1 MSEIR
6 VALIQSTAAAEPQKN
21 RSRTLERIREA
32 AAGGAQVVC
41 TQELYASRYFC
52 QSEESANFDLA
63 EPIPGP
69 TTETLGAL
77 AAELSIVIIA
87 SLFER
92 RLPGLYHNTAV
103 IIDADGTLMGSYRKM
118 HIPDDPG
125 YYEKYYFSP
134 GDLGF
139 RVWETRYG
147 RLAVL
152 ICWDQWFPEAARAA
166 TLAGAEVLFYPT
178 AIGWQDE
185 EREELGQ
192 AQHDAW
198 ETVQRGHAI
207 ANGVFV
213 CATNRVGREEGITF
227 FGRSFVCDPFGRVL
241 YRAGQEE
248 EIVFSN
254 LDMGLVEETRRA
266 WPFLR
271 DRRVESYE
279 ALQKK
284 ALV

>member
-1 MSEIR
+1 MR
-6 VALIQSTAAAEPQKN
+6 VALIQSTASADPERN

-32 AAGGAQVVC
+32 AAGGARVVC

-63 EPIPGP
+63 ESIPGP
-69 TTETLGAL
+69 TTEALGAL

-92 RLPGLYHNTAV
+92 RLAGLYHNTAV
-103 IIDADGTLMGSYRKM
+103 VIDADGSLMGSYRKM

-139 RVWETRYG
+139 RVWDTRHG

-166 TLAGAEVLFYPT
+166 ALAGAEVLFYPT
-178 AIGWQDE
+178 AIGWQDD
-185 EREELGQ
+185 EREALGD

-213 CATNRVGREEGITF
+213 CATNRVGREDGITF

-241 YRAGQEE
+241 YRAGEAE

-254 LDMGLVEETRRA
+254 LDLRLVEETRRA

-279 ALQKK
+279 GLQKK

>member
-6 VALIQSTAAAEPQKN
+6 VALIQSTASADPERN

-32 AAGGAQVVC
+32 AAGGARVVC

-63 EPIPGP
+63 ESIPGP
-69 TTETLGAL
+69 TTEALGAL

-92 RLPGLYHNTAV
+92 RLAGLYHNTAV
-103 IIDADGTLMGSYRKM
+103 VIDADGSLMGSYRKM

-139 RVWETRYG
+139 RVWDTRHG

-166 TLAGAEVLFYPT
+166 ALAGAEVLFYPT
-178 AIGWQDE
+178 AIGWQDD
-185 EREELGQ
+185 EREALGD

-213 CATNRVGREEGITF
+213 CATNRVGREDGITF

-241 YRAGQEE
+241 YRAGEAE

-254 LDMGLVEETRRA
+254 LDLRLVEETRRA

-279 ALQKK
+279 GLQKK